1 MVSSFPCALCIMRNC
16 RYVPHVRVELFSLCY
31 RIVSAAAQE
40 KRQCVGALRKHA
52 GGMFLA
58 SDLGGYAAA
67 ASIWNYTA
75 KLEPLRQLTQYSAGG
90 FLNRRFKQRFLGGG
104 RSERCL
110 WQIQR
115 GERVAAVKISSA
127 RPKAAQKFWAP
138 QQVIAAT
145 GKSTSSPRER
155 NLSTSTALSSS
166 LPRFAGTGAACPSP
180 CG

>member
-1 MVSSFPCALCIMRNC
+1 MVSSLPCALWIMRNC

-40 KRQCVGALRKHA
+40 KSRYVGALRKHA

-90 FLNRRFKQRFLGGG
+90 FLNRRFKQRFWGAI
-104 RSERCL
+104 L

-115 GERVAAVKISSA
+115 GERVAVVKISSA

-138 QQVIAAT
+138 QQVIAAA

>member
-1 MVSSFPCALCIMRNC
+1 MHYA
-16 RYVPHVRVELFSLCY
+16 ELQIHTARSRETFFSLCY

-40 KRQCVGALRKHA
+40 KSRCVGALRKHA

-75 KLEPLRQLTQYSAGG
+75 KLEPLRQLTQYSVGG
-90 FLNRRFKQRFLGGG
+90 FLNRRFKQRFWGE
-104 RSERCL
+104 RSEGCL

-138 QQVIAAT
+138 QQVIAAA
-145 GKSTSSPRER
+145 GKSTSSSRER